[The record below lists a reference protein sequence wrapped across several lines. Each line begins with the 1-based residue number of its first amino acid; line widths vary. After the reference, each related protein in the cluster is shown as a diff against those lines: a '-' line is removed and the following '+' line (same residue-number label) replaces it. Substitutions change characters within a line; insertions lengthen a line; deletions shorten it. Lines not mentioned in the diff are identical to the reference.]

1 MDVADLLKRLVKYR
15 FLEQKNDTYRFKY
28 GYMYYYFAGSYIT
41 QKLPPEMRPE
51 VIKEVF
57 LNINKDL
64 NYNIALFLAYSL
76 SIEFEILP
84 VIKNLEDELLAN
96 YNDFKYEKLR
106 DVIEKWSGNI
116 EENDIKKQTTRVMEN
131 IKGLLESENLTMANI
146 IKTTCFL
153 TDMANFAAFNEVYAN
168 YFPENPPARSTVA
181 IKALPKDAL
190 VEVEIIAVIS

>member
-1 MDVADLLKRLVKYR
+1 MDKKIIKTHKAPQAIGPYSQAVK
-15 FLEQKNDTYRFKY
+15 
-28 GYMYYYFAGSYIT
+28 
-41 QKLPPEMRPE
+41 
-51 VIKEVF
+51 
-57 LNINKDL
+57 
-64 NYNIALFLAYSL
+64 
-76 SIEFEILP
+76 
-84 VIKNLEDELLAN
+84 
-96 YNDFKYEKLR
+96 
-106 DVIEKWSGNI
+106 SGNFI
-116 EENDIKKQTTRVMEN
+116 FASGQIPLDPVSGEMAENDIKKQTERVMEN